1 MGIRVGIDLGATY
14 SKIAYVDKCGYV
26 TAIENAEGTRMTPSV
41 VNFTDFSHITVGFD
55 AKEDA
60 IIDPE
65 NTILFVKRLIGKT
78 DSAINYNGKEILP
91 EEVLSYI
98 IKKLVADATEILG
111 EEIDGAVIT
120 VPTYFCARECA
131 AVRRAAELA
140 GINLINIL
148 TETTAAAISYG
159 FCQND
164 VDRTFLI
171 YDLGGSSLDIC
182 VAKATNG
189 KVNVI
194 CSGSIELGGI
204 DWDNA
209 LIEYLKEELFS
220 KTGIEDLGENILHD
234 LRVVAERAKMKLSA
248 RDSTSVILRAAGE
261 CTKLEI
267 TRKIF
272 EEITS
277 GVLER
282 SIEKTDEVLCTAL
295 KIGHKIDEIIL
306 VGGGSRMPQVRQVLF
321 DKYGLLPKLYEP
333 DLAIAKGAAIYA
345 MIDKAIDVSPVC
357 SKSYGIKIIRDG
369 KEICHNFIVKNTPF
383 QGKTLSISNTVGVT
397 SSDLW
402 MINLMIYE
410 SDSLEDYLPIN
421 DKMIMGTLSF
431 HVPNIQSVN
440 VFIVKFNLSID
451 GVLEVICVDR
461 ETGVEL
467 ASKRFWVNT

>member
-220 KTGIEDLGENILHD
+220 KTGICY
-234 LRVVAERAKMKLSA
+234 R
-248 RDSTSVILRAAGE
+248 
-261 CTKLEI
+261 
-267 TRKIF
+267 
-272 EEITS
+272 
-277 GVLER
+277 
-282 SIEKTDEVLCTAL
+282 
-295 KIGHKIDEIIL
+295 
-306 VGGGSRMPQVRQVLF
+306 
-321 DKYGLLPKLYEP
+321 
-333 DLAIAKGAAIYA
+333 
-345 MIDKAIDVSPVC
+345 
-357 SKSYGIKIIRDG
+357 
-369 KEICHNFIVKNTPF
+369 
-383 QGKTLSISNTVGVT
+383 
-397 SSDLW
+397 
-402 MINLMIYE
+402 
-410 SDSLEDYLPIN
+410 
-421 DKMIMGTLSF
+421 
-431 HVPNIQSVN
+431 
-440 VFIVKFNLSID
+440 
-451 GVLEVICVDR
+451 
-461 ETGVEL
+461 
-467 ASKRFWVNT
+467 